1 MLPMPTQIEAQ
12 IAGNVWKI
20 EKQVGDTVGEE
31 DVLIIIE
38 SMKMEI
44 PVEAPH
50 AGRIAEIRVQEGES
64 VEEGA
69 VLAVLE

>member
-1 MLPMPTQIEAQ
+1 MARMPTQIEAQ

-20 EKQVGDTVGEE
+20 EKQVGDSVGED

-50 AGRIAEIRVQEGES
+50 AGRIAEIRVREGES